1 MGIIKGNYEYRTDY
15 IISDSGGEMKIEV
28 RLLLIE
34 QHSVIGFKVT
44 FCRADANKGP
54 FVMSISK
61 VLRRAPGRKGN
72 FTALILQT

>member
-44 FCRADANKGP
+44 FCRADAKNRVP
-54 FVMSISK
+54 VCSNT
-61 VLRRAPGRKGN
+61 VLW
-72 FTALILQT
+72 FAL